1 MHLKDLWQIIKEAGG
16 GFSQHDGFKLSASLS
31 FYTLLT
37 VGPMML
43 IIFYITGLFWGSSA
57 IEGTI
62 YSQISGIV
70 GEEAAAQLQELIRSA
85 SVEGS
90 SVMAI
95 IGVVALLVSAT
106 TVFTQLQ
113 YSMNTIWDLQ
123 VKTGSS
129 WQQMLKNRGF
139 AFIFVAGI
147 SILMS
152 VLLLVN
158 GVLESFMG
166 KIQQLFPHIAFT
178 IIYPLNLL
186 MTLAVVALFFAF
198 VYKVLPDAYIKW
210 RDVAAGALT
219 TGLLFMLGN
228 FAMTIYFNAGS
239 PASAYGSA
247 GSLIVLL
254 LWIYYSAI
262 ILFLGAEIT
271 KAYAIRY
278 GSHIKPKEYA
288 IEIKVIEAESGKQS
302 GGTTPD
308 TEQIAEQE
316 EDSSSQ

>member
-1 MHLKDLWQIIKEAGG
+1 MHLKELWQIVKEAGA
-16 GFSQHDGFKLSASLS
+16 GFSHHDGFKLSASLS

-85 SVEGS
+85 SVQGS
-90 SVMAI
+90 SFMAI
-95 IGVVALLVSAT
+95 IGVIALLVSAT

-113 YSMNTIWDLQ
+113 YSMNTIWDIQ
-123 VKTGSS
+123 VKSGSS

-158 GVLESFMG
+158 GVLENFMG
-166 KIQQLFPHIAFT
+166 KIQQLFPGIAFT

-210 RDVAAGALT
+210 RDVAAGALI

-228 FAMTIYFNAGS
+228 FVMTIYFNAGS

-262 ILFLGAEIT
+262 ILFLGGEIT
-271 KAYAIRY
+271 KAYVMRY
-278 GSHIKPKEYA
+278 GSQVKPKEYA
-288 IEIKVIEAESGKQS
+288 IEIKVIEADSGQHNYGVP
-302 GGTTPD
+302 GGR
-308 TEQIAEQE
+308 EQIAEP
-316 EDSSSQ
+316 EDGDSHK